1 MVVNTYLLTS
11 AVILEDCNFFF
22 IVVLL
27 QCSDILADHFLSLLS
42 PLLRDGFIQINVVV
56 IISQIVLVVDGR
68 ALHNLLE
75 VWFWELCR
83 FELFLY
89 FLEIFTRQRGLAT
102 FFMVPLVH
110 VPLFEVLPLSF
121 VLQISLAKSILA
133 FQAIITWF
141 LGRSRLLPLILRT
154 IVEAVLIHIMQRVDV
169 CFLKE
174 GIHSLEP
181 TPLFVVYLLKWG

>member
-75 VWFWELCR
+75 V
-83 FELFLY
+83 
-89 FLEIFTRQRGLAT
+89 
-102 FFMVPLVH
+102 
-110 VPLFEVLPLSF
+110 
-121 VLQISLAKSILA
+121 
-133 FQAIITWF
+133 
-141 LGRSRLLPLILRT
+141 
-154 IVEAVLIHIMQRVDV
+154 
-169 CFLKE
+169 
-174 GIHSLEP
+174 
-181 TPLFVVYLLKWG
+181 